1 MTPTP
6 NRLWQRQSNGAKP
19 LLRRVHDRRPERKV
33 LAFMGLGFL
42 SSGRSGAGLRV
53 TLASLVLGGLATVSV
68 AALPAPVAGAG
79 TPSTTWTEQSP
90 ATSPPARDDASMA
103 YDPSTGNM
111 VLFGGYDGSGGYLN
125 DTWTWDGTTWTQQSP
140 VTSPPAR
147 VGASMAYDPSTGNM
161 VLFGGAGNSGFLD
174 DTWTYGPITSGPL
187 QITTTSLPGGTVGQP
202 YSFALQAVGGNP
214 PYTWWYAKG
223 GDLPRDLHFST
234 SGVLSGTPKRA
245 GNYSITF
252 RVRDTAIAGHHV
264 NKAHA
269 ALTVTIT

>member
-1 MTPTP
+1 
-6 NRLWQRQSNGAKP
+6 
-19 LLRRVHDRRPERKV
+19 
-33 LAFMGLGFL
+33 
-42 SSGRSGAGLRV
+42 
-53 TLASLVLGGLATVSV
+53 
-68 AALPAPVAGAG
+68 
-79 TPSTTWTEQSP
+79 
-90 ATSPPARDDASMA
+90 MA
-103 YDPSTGNM
+103 YDP
-111 VLFGGYDGSGGYLN
+111 
-125 DTWTWDGTTWTQQSP
+125 
-140 VTSPPAR
+140 A
-147 VGASMAYDPSTGNM
+147 TGNM

-269 ALTVTIT
+269 ALTVTITIT